1 MLLLQAVQSGAAC
14 VPYGKSCLT
23 RLLAD
28 CMGYAR
34 SRVVLIAT
42 LRCGPHASGRTNCL
56 PLNGGISSV
65 SMEHLHIAYAMATP
79 VVSCKAGL

>member
-1 MLLLQAVQSGAAC
+1 MQAVQNNAEH

-42 LRCGPHASGRTNCL
+42 CRSAISPLTHLRTVGYICHGRESCGSQKVFARAL
-56 PLNGGISSV
+56 
-65 SMEHLHIAYAMATP
+65 
-79 VVSCKAGL
+79 

>member
-1 MLLLQAVQSGAAC
+1 MEVVAQDACSAVPAAVQNNAEH

-34 SRVVLIAT
+34 SRVVFMQLA
-42 LRCGPHASGRTNCL
+42 
-56 PLNGGISSV
+56 GISPLTLPSAGYERRGEGGT
-65 SMEHLHIAYAMATP
+65 EHKGHTIPAH
-79 VVSCKAGL
+79 

>member
-1 MLLLQAVQSGAAC
+1 MQAVRNNAEH

-42 LRCGPHASGRTNCL
+42 CR
-56 PLNGGISSV
+56 SV
-65 SMEHLHIAYAMATP
+65 SVTLALPDVAEYNCVGREDRGSQKYSRRFL
-79 VVSCKAGL
+79 

>member
-1 MLLLQAVQSGAAC
+1 MRLDQFVRMVSGCKLQAVHNNVKH

-42 LRCGPHASGRTNCL
+42 CRCL
-56 PLNGGISSV
+56 PFPSNPCTDMIS
-65 SMEHLHIAYAMATP
+65 P
-79 VVSCKAGL
+79 